1 MANTRCKKIS
11 NPSRKYPGNIALTA
25 TAFQDHLRKSLN
37 LQHGITHNMKEPPK
51 KTKTVRKTV
60 SRNEN
65 NSNDNLSPR
74 KRKEFVIGNPKQES
88 LSLAEKYGLVEHQ
101 KSNKLS
107 EIEWHEIKRLSNFR
121 KSSSEPCSIC
131 KDFYNQFSHQ
141 VLLSCSHVFH
151 RQCIFSFEKFSRK
164 KQCPLCRCVNYEK
177 RVIYEGE
184 KITSSKAALK
194 IQSAWRGYQ
203 VRKTVKAVTKN
214 RPPNHPLLKKKFY
227 LNKFFELTKDMQ
239 TVFDEHDTYVT
250 NLLND
255 LDISLAKSK
264 STMDRLEKSSLLDDG
279 WGKVQEKAITM
290 EITDCPICLGSMN
303 TIPKKT
309 VLLSCS
315 HVYHLECFNSYE
327 NFCNENLCPLCRK
340 SYTKRIYNI

>member
-1 MANTRCKKIS
+1 MADTTCKQII

-37 LQHGITHNMKEPPK
+37 LQHGITQKMKVAPK
-51 KTKTVRKTV
+51 KTKAVGKTVR
-60 SRNEN
+60 SEN
-65 NSNDNLSPR
+65 DSNDNLSSR
-74 KRKEFVIGNPKQES
+74 KRKEFVIGNHKQES
-88 LSLAEKYGLVEHQ
+88 LTLAERYGLVEHQ
-101 KSNKLS
+101 ESNKLS
-107 EIEWHEIKRLSNFR
+107 EKEWQEIKSLSNLR
-121 KSSSEPCSIC
+121 NSSSEPCTIC

-151 RQCIFSFEKFSRK
+151 RQCIFSFEKFSGK
-164 KQCPLCRCVNYEK
+164 KQCPLCRCVDYEK
-177 RVIYEGE
+177 RVIFEGE
-184 KITSSKAALK
+184 KITTSRAALK

-203 VRKTVKAVTKN
+203 VRKKVRAVTKN

-239 TVFDEHDTYVT
+239 TVFDEHDAYVT
-250 NLLND
+250 NFLSD

-264 STMDRLEKSSLLDDG
+264 STIDRLEKSSLLDGG
-279 WGKVQEKAITM
+279 WEKIQEKAITM

-309 VLLSCS
+309 ILLSCS

-327 NFCNENLCPLCRK
+327 KFCDENLCPLCRK

>member
-51 KTKTVRKTV
+51 KTKTVRKT

-203 VRKTVKAVTKN
+203 VRKTVKAATKN
-214 RPPNHPLLKKKFY
+214 RPPNHPLLKRKFY

-255 LDISLAKSK
+255 LDISLTKSK

-303 TIPKKT
+303 TIPKKI

>member
-51 KTKTVRKTV
+51 KTKTVRKT

-203 VRKTVKAVTKN
+203 VRKTVKAATKN
-214 RPPNHPLLKKKFY
+214 RPPNHPLLKRKFY

-303 TIPKKT
+303 TIPKKI